1 MKKLQ
6 LLFCAVALIMT
17 SCTLSNEEKAE
28 KLIQESLKGT
38 LYHPESY
45 KSISTQV
52 DSAFIN
58 FENLAKVGEL
68 CEELGDLLDKESEYQ
83 REYRSA
89 ESSKSIYAPNGWYY
103 NEHSR
108 VKYNQYKQECE
119 EYKTKLEKI
128 APKIATAISELREV
142 SQNLYSDKFT
152 GWIVSHRFTSKNGAN
167 TMTIPGDMIFVC
179 DTEFTC
185 CGNGM
190 DSDTFEKL
198 FKFIKK
204 ISEAESDQE
213 LKEEIKESK
222 YSLF

>member
-103 NEHSR
+103 DEHSR

-128 APKIATAISELREV
+128 APKIATAISEFLRIYI
-142 SQNLYSDKFT
+142 QINLQVGLYL
-152 GWIVSHRFTSKNGAN
+152 IALLPRMVR
-167 TMTIPGDMIFVC
+167 I
-179 DTEFTC
+179 
-185 CGNGM
+185 
-190 DSDTFEKL
+190 
-198 FKFIKK
+198 
-204 ISEAESDQE
+204 Q
-213 LKEEIKESK
+213 
-222 YSLF
+222 